1 MAYSPTT
8 IANYFLEKAS
18 HEGRAVTPMQLIK
31 LVYIAH
37 GWHLGYLDA
46 PLINEQVQAWKYGP
60 VIKSLYDR
68 VKPYGRGAVQGL
80 LPVSPFPWMI
90 DAPLDDTTRSLL
102 EAVWSNYAGY
112 SGVQLSAM
120 THLDNTPWSIAWNQ
134 QGGRNMYFAPID
146 DSLIKQHYRERI
158 AAGQQST
165 SN

>member
-8 IANYFLEKAS
+8 VANYFLQKAS
-18 HEGRAVTPMQLIK
+18 QEGRAVTPMQLIK

-68 VKPYGRGAVQGL
+68 VKPFGRGAVQGPL
-80 LPVSPFPWMI
+80 AANPFQWLS
-90 DAPLDDTTRSLL
+90 DSPLDDSARSLL
-102 EAVWSNYAGY
+102 DSVWNHYAGY

-134 QGGRNMYFAPID
+134 QGGRNTYFAPID
-146 DSLIKQHYRERI
+146 DALIKHHYKARI
-158 AAGQQST
+158 AAAQRNT
-165 SN
+165 SG